1 MPQQATLNKSRLQEI
16 KVFLSKIDETN
27 ESTEYSADQEYIVES
42 IIELA
47 KMKGRQDIVNEFETA
62 YIHHLI
68 TIQKWVAD
76 LKRIA
81 DEALNDLNHSERRT
95 LFEKKIVEMNG
106 YDVEKFIGYLKH
118 DGLLK

>member
-1 MPQQATLNKSRLQEI
+1 MPQLATLNKSRLQEI

-27 ESTEYSADQEYIVES
+27 ENTEYSADQEYIVES
-42 IIELA
+42 IIELV
-47 KMKGRQDIVNEFETA
+47 KIKGRQDIVDEFKTA

-68 TIQKWVAD
+68 TIQKWVDD

-81 DEALNDLNHSERRT
+81 DEALNDLNQDERRT
-95 LFEKKIVEMNG
+95 LFEKKIAEMNG
-106 YDVEKFIGYLKH
+106 YDVERFIGYLKH